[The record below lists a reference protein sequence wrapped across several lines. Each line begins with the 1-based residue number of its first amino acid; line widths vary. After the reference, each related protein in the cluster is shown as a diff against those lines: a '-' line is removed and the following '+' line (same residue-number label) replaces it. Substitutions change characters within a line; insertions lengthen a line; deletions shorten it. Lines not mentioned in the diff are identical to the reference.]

1 MCLFLRRI
9 AWVVNMVSIK
19 QLPVFL
25 LSIPGELMDTD
36 HRVYVAYVPNDIHK
50 QQHIVDTTNVF
61 VARTKYTQVVND
73 YYVSLPTVPQTIR
86 PSSYL
91 AACASTR
98 SFVKSIGLNVDAI
111 LEGTM
116 IDIEL
121 NTNQSREE

>member
-1 MCLFLRRI
+1 
-9 AWVVNMVSIK
+9 
-19 QLPVFL
+19 
-25 LSIPGELMDTD
+25 MDTD

-73 YYVSLPTVPQTIR
+73 YYVNLPAVPQTIKS
-86 PSSYL
+86 SSYL
-91 AACASTR
+91 AACASAR
-98 SFVKSIGLNVDAI
+98 SFVKSVGLGVDAI

-121 NTNQSREE
+121 NVNQSREE